1 MNRLLA
7 FADATFGR
15 IARWPIVGLL
25 ALAFALTNVV
35 IFGGIS
41 RFEAAA
47 GGLPILELPSVAS
60 PAELGEVARA
70 YPPEAARI
78 YRTVIQPLDILFPLT
93 AGLLFGSM
101 IYLLVAT
108 QFGLG
113 SPWRALS
120 LLGAGAILADYLE
133 NMGVFV
139 LLRTADSP
147 PLGVELL
154 IRAASL
160 VKFGLGIAAV
170 VSILALL
177 AGLLARRVV
186 RMRQGRAQQ
195 RP

>member
-7 FADATFGR
+7 LADVTFGR
-15 IARWPIVGLL
+15 IARWPIIGLL

-60 PAELGEVARA
+60 PSELGEVARA

-93 AGLLFGSM
+93 AGLLFGSV
-101 IYLLVAT
+101 IYLLATT
-108 QFGLG
+108 QFGPG
-113 SPWRALS
+113 SSWRALS

-133 NMGVFV
+133 NIGVFV
-139 LLRTADSP
+139 LLRTADTP
-147 PLGVELL
+147 PPGVEFL

-160 VKFGLGIAAV
+160 VKFGVGIAAL

-177 AGLLARRVV
+177 AGLFARRVV
-186 RMRQGRAQQ
+186 RMREGRAHDL
-195 RP
+195 